1 MENNTQELK
10 LYSPITGH
18 LMEDNWDEDDFDTS
32 FYDYEGTPLSPYEMT
47 AFETVVKKAI
57 EDETMPEEAKRGL
70 MEYYSGHEPASV
82 DQKVLSAFVDAE
94 VYDHQLWGV
103 LKCTLKE
110 PLTPEELEALRSYWS
125 GQASDGYGEG
135 FEQRERKTGYGE
147 LYVHFW
153 HSGDDYCVLT
163 EQELK
168 GRHLEKQQKPKTKNH
183 ERAR

>member
-1 MENNTQELK
+1 MKNNTLELK

-18 LMEDNWDEDDFDTS
+18 LMEDDQDDFDAAY
-32 FYDYEGTPLSPYEMT
+32 YDYEGTPLSSYEM
-47 AFETVVKKAI
+47 APFEDVVKKGI
-57 EDETMPEEAKRGL
+57 EDEKMPEEAKRGL
-70 MEYYSGHEPASV
+70 MEYYWGEPASV
-82 DQKVLSAFVDAE
+82 NEKVVSAFVDAE

-103 LKCTLKE
+103 LKCTIKE
-110 PLTPEELEALRSYWS
+110 PLTQEELEALRSYWS

-168 GRHLEKQQKPKTKNH
+168 GRHLEKQQKPKTQNH